1 MTTNPELTAA
11 RAAVPQIAAAE
22 KLLQGA
28 KELLTEATVD
38 ESPEAAREAVIER
51 AADAFLA
58 GGTWPKQ
65 VGQDAAKA
73 YADADVALIER
84 QARQRVVTRAEWALH
99 DALSD
104 HSSAALEHL
113 GKRLE
118 EVLSAARSAFEAI
131 GGARTAEDVI
141 EAGGDAVAA
150 WTRLRELTVDLE
162 NIRRA
167 QWVLLA
173 APRIPG
179 GSASDADTRVHVW
192 RHAAA
197 GHVRGLSRSTAPAFV
212 RDAIT
217 TGRVT
222 LEFLRWTASQEGA
235 HVPTSDEDV
244 EADIAMSK
252 PDAAGGEVKD
262 ITPAELPAREYRP
275 SKTYSHSTAP
285 HLDASQ
291 PMPAKPT
298 PNAHVSDPAPFVPH
312 YA

>member
-11 RAAVPQIAAAE
+11 RAAVPQIEAAE
-22 KLLQGA
+22 KQLQAA
-28 KELLTEATVD
+28 KDLLTKAPVGD
-38 ESPEAAREAVIER
+38 SPEAAREAVIER

-58 GGTWPKQ
+58 DGTWPKQ

-73 YADADVALIER
+73 YAEADAALIER
-84 QARQRVVTRAEWALH
+84 QARQRVITRAEWSLH
-99 DALSD
+99 DALTD
-104 HSSAALEHL
+104 HSSAALEYL

-150 WTRLRELTVDLE
+150 WTRLRELTTDLE
-162 NIRRA
+162 NLRRA

-173 APRIPG
+173 APRTPG

-192 RHAAA
+192 KRAAA
-197 GHVRGLSRSTAPAFV
+197 GHVRGLNRSEAPAFV
-212 RDAIT
+212 REAIT

-222 LEFLRWTASQEGA
+222 LEFLRWTATQEGA
-235 HVPTSDEDV
+235 FVPTSDDEV
-244 EADIAMSK
+244 EAEIAMSK
-252 PDAAGGEVKD
+252 PGAYEGEVRD
-262 ITPAELPAREYRP
+262 VTPAELPARERRP
-275 SKTYSHSTAP
+275 SKVFSHSVAP

-291 PMPAKPT
+291 PTPAKPT
-298 PNAHVSDPAPFVPH
+298 PNATVSDPAPSVPH